1 MLTSVR
7 SSLSVLAA
15 LALSA
20 VLAGCS
26 SETTADNVEVSTG
39 PVDPVAP
46 EVEVLAFT
54 EADEG
59 EELFFTAILNNEDEA
74 GDVTYEWAQIAGP
87 TVYLDDDDE
96 EISSATMP
104 LVAED
109 TELTFELTATG
120 PTELESTATHTVLV
134 SPAPLG
140 TLVEIQTEID
150 GERRIYTVYTPE
162 SVTVEGMTV
171 PAPMIY
177 ALHGASSNM
186 REFIAEGETPR
197 RWLDLADANGFIVV
211 VPNGFSIVGN
221 NGLGDIQ
228 GWNST
233 APFTDEDDVEFLLTT
248 IAEIAAARTVDTD
261 QVFFTGFSNGGDMA
275 MRMAIERPDD
285 IKAIASYVSNLSNDP
300 VPVPRGMPLPP
311 TFLFMGTDDPLNSF
325 AGTEFTFSA
334 RETVE
339 YFAEFTLSVLTPE
352 PPFSALPDF
361 DVNDG
366 CQIFGQAYENA
377 AGDPTV
383 FYYEG
388 AGSGHNIP
396 DSDPNVNEPSALSGT
411 LCRDANGIDLAW
423 DFFKALD

>member
-1 MLTSVR
+1 MLTNIR
-7 SSLSVLAA
+7 SNLSALAA
-15 LALSA
+15 LALGI
-20 VLAGCS
+20 VLAACS
-26 SETTADNVEVSTG
+26 SESSIENVELVGTG
-39 PVDPVAP
+39 PIDPVAP

-54 EADEG
+54 TGDEG
-59 EELFFTAILNNEDEA
+59 EELFFTALLNNEDEA

-87 TVYLDDDDE
+87 TVFLEDDDE

-104 LVAED
+104 LVAAD

-120 PTELESTATHTVLV
+120 PTDLKSTATHTVLV

-140 TLVEIQTEID
+140 TLVEIQTEVD
-150 GERRIYTVYTPE
+150 NERRIYTVYTPE
-162 SVTVEGMTV
+162 SVTA
-171 PAPMIY
+171 PAPMVY
-177 ALHGASSNM
+177 ALHGASGNM
-186 REFIAEGETPR
+186 RDFIAEGETPR

-221 NGLGDIQ
+221 NGLGNNQ

-233 APFTDEDDVEFLLTT
+233 TPFTDADDVEFLLTT
-248 IAEIAAARTVDTD
+248 IEEIAAARTVDTD
-261 QVFFTGFSNGGDMA
+261 QVFFTGASNGGDMA
-275 MRMAIERPDD
+275 MRMAIERPNDV
-285 IKAIASYVSNLSNDP
+285 KAIASYVSNLSNDP

-311 TFLFMGTDDPLNSF
+311 TFLFMGTEDPISNF
-325 AGTEFTFSA
+325 DGTGFTFSA
-334 RETVE
+334 RETVD
-339 YFAEFTLSVLTPE
+339 YFAEFTMSVLTPE

-361 DVNDG
+361 DPNDG

-388 AGSGHNIP
+388 VGSGHNIP
-396 DSDPNVNEPSALSGT
+396 DSDPNVNEPSSLSGT

-423 DFFKALD
+423 DFFQSVD